1 MARGTL
7 VIPPLLLYAIC
18 AKHVNMKIAG
28 MHASGQ
34 GVQGH
39 GNRESV
45 AICVYCLALAKKL
58 KVTGMTAMGTDPK
71 GENRE
76 GPWWHGASRT
86 RHEGRST

>member
-45 AICVYCLALAKKL
+45 AICGYCLALAKKL
-58 KVTGMTAMGTDPK
+58 
-71 GENRE
+71 
-76 GPWWHGASRT
+76 
-86 RHEGRST
+86 RSQA